1 MGAFLPNR
9 RKTRPVSHSFL
20 CLAFFFFLLAI
31 STWGWITACLSS
43 FGVLDVFHRGVGSS
57 HRASLCA
64 HLRFYIGIRI
74 LLDAGVHLGPPP
86 APRYGAGSHTAR
98 ICTRKYSHSESTKV
112 YHAVP
117 PALST
122 GVWCC
127 ISIVRIWWRC
137 RKSHGRSNQS
147 AKQHMPADHT
157 GQGW

>member
-1 MGAFLPNR
+1 MGAFLPKR

-20 CLAFFFFLLAI
+20 CLAFFFPVSHFYLRLNHGMSVI
-31 STWGWITACLSS
+31 FWCLRCLPQGCRKQPQGIILCSPT
-43 FGVLDVFHRGVGSS
+43 VLHRDSYFAGCRS
-57 HRASLCA
+57 
-64 HLRFYIGIRI
+64 RFRTT
-74 LLDAGVHLGPPP
+74 LPP
-86 APRYGAGSHTAR
+86 ARYGAGSHTAR

-122 GVWCC
+122 GVWSC